1 MAAPHVHVP
10 FDKVRDYADFIR
22 AHRLNL
28 EIYFSSHCLDTL
40 RSAEI
45 QVLQSLLDHSPSLSF
60 HGPFMDLS
68 PGAVDS
74 MVRKATV
81 QRFMKVLEVADV
93 LRPLCIVFHSGY
105 EKWKYALKIEPWL
118 SGSIETWSLV
128 NEKATSLGVKVA
140 VENIFEDDPLN
151 LRLLVEALGSTNF
164 GICFDTGHFNLFSRS
179 PLEEWLKQLG
189 PYLHELHLHD
199 NDGSADS
206 HSPIGDGTFDFD
218 RLFRAPMPTDLIFT
232 IEAHSPEKVLTS
244 LERIRKY
251 LPL

>member
-1 MAAPHVHVP
+1 
-10 FDKVRDYADFIR
+10 
-22 AHRLNL
+22 
-28 EIYFSSHCLDTL
+28 
-40 RSAEI
+40 
-45 QVLQSLLDHSPSLSF
+45 
-60 HGPFMDLS
+60 
-68 PGAVDS
+68 

-206 HSPIGDGTFDFD
+206 HYPIGDGTFDFD

-251 LPL
+251 LPH